1 VPHRRRPASFTFDTR
16 AVHFCEMEP
25 WRWLLG
31 VRSGFLILVA
41 GWGKSS
47 GLRRG
52 QRLGARRALLYK
64 GIAPWVWF
72 RELQCFTLVPWIAL

>member
-1 VPHRRRPASFTFDTR
+1 
-16 AVHFCEMEP
+16 
-25 WRWLLG
+25 

-47 GLRRG
+47 ELRRG
-52 QRLGARRALLYK
+52 EHLRARRALLYK

-72 RELQCFTLVPWIAL
+72 REPQCFTFGFVIQWIALECFCLILLFYFV